1 MDTDDLPAGQDALQQ
16 KLQQVQEEL
25 SRSVCY
31 VVPCLFMLW
40 PFSCI
45 KSRMNSAGLS
55 VMLCHVCRNC
65 GHTVHTLTGCC
76 VSCASPD
83 NRQFAHP
90 IHGWASSAHCGVA
103 DCRVQQQLEQEI
115 EKRQDW
121 HNENIRRKHNYI
133 PFLFNFLKILADK
146 KQLEP
151 LIQKAR
157 QPKEALQ

>member
-1 MDTDDLPAGQDALQQ
+1 MP
-16 KLQQVQEEL
+16 
-25 SRSVCY
+25 
-31 VVPCLFMLW
+31 
-40 PFSCI
+40 
-45 KSRMNSAGLS
+45 
-55 VMLCHVCRNC
+55 
-65 GHTVHTLTGCC
+65 
-76 VSCASPD
+76 
-83 NRQFAHP
+83 
-90 IHGWASSAHCGVA
+90 SSAHCGVA
-103 DCRVQQQLEQEI
+103 DCRVQQQLEQEL

>member
-1 MDTDDLPAGQDALQQ
+1 METDDLPAGQDALQQ
-16 KLQQVQEEL
+16 KLHEVQEEL

-31 VVPCLFMLW
+31 AVSCLPKLW
-40 PFSCI
+40 PYSRI
-45 KSRMNSAGLS
+45 KYRKHSAGLS
-55 VMLCHVCRNC
+55 VMLCYNWPYSSHRM
-65 GHTVHTLTGCC
+65 LTGCC
-76 VSCASPD
+76 VSSSSSPD
-83 NRQFAHP
+83 DRHFAHS
-90 IHGWASSAHCGVA
+90 IHGRASSAHCGVA

>member
-1 MDTDDLPAGQDALQQ
+1 
-16 KLQQVQEEL
+16 
-25 SRSVCY
+25 
-31 VVPCLFMLW
+31 
-40 PFSCI
+40 
-45 KSRMNSAGLS
+45 
-55 VMLCHVCRNC
+55 MLCHARKNC

-76 VSCASPD
+76 VSSASPD
-83 NRQFAHP
+83 DRQFAHL
-90 IHGWASSAHCGVA
+90 IHGRPSSAHCVA
-103 DCRVQQQLEQEI
+103 VDCRVQQQLEQEI